1 MKRMDEHLLKEDKN
15 ESIRGH
21 HSVDVI
27 LSNNSNNQNIKNNED
42 DIYLSYLSPI
52 ITAVGNFSVQYNFQ
66 AIGIALYVMSEVE
79 CTMDDVQCQA
89 GHQKSWVGGN
99 AQAVIFAG
107 AIFGQLTMGYA
118 GDVLGRTKAMIV
130 TLSLA
135 TLGALLSSSAS
146 VGSAA
151 SVYSTIIITRFFL
164 GVGLGGVYPLSA
176 TKAAEDGASQG
187 NNNKSNKV
195 DPSSAAKAFFWQA
208 PGAMGPW
215 LIALLYTISNNDD
228 VNAEW
233 RLILGLGAIPTA
245 FSVCCAITEDY
256 IKRHK
261 PKSIQ
266 IASSRSNSSPSLWV
280 SLSDKQN
287 LFKLLITGGTWYL
300 YDIVFYGVSVFGG
313 KIVKSIDNQSVQ
325 NDVVNNIDKIAGQNL
340 IALFMGIP
348 ATLLSIYAIKRIGTR
363 KLQVLGFI
371 IIGLFL
377 FLFAGLYNYCEKN
390 NHNNALF
397 GVYCLLLFSLNFGPN
412 VTTYVLPAQTY
423 PKDIRSTFNGI
434 SAAMGKLGAVTGC
447 YLFNIQNFVLIM
459 VLGGFISLL
468 GALLSLFINEEEPGE
483 EEKSLNNGDET
494 NETRNII
501 RINDI
506 NTH

>member
-1 MKRMDEHLLKEDKN
+1 MDAPLLKEDN
-15 ESIRGH
+15 SEVNNNNNHHH

-27 LSNNSNNQNIKNNED
+27 MSNQNIKDKDNDND
-42 DIYLSYLSPI
+42 KILNYLSPI

-89 GHQKSWVGGN
+89 GHQKNWVGGN

-107 AIFGQLTMGYA
+107 AIIGQLTMGYA

-151 SVYSTIIITRFFL
+151 SVYSTIIVTRFFL

-176 TKAAEDGASQG
+176 TKAAEDGASHG
-187 NNNKSNKV
+187 DNNKNNKV
-195 DPSSAAKAFFWQA
+195 DPSAAAKAFFWQA

-215 LIALLYTISNNDD
+215 LIALLYTISHNNDVD
-228 VNAEW
+228 AEW

-261 PKSIQ
+261 PISIQ
-266 IASSRSNSSPSLWV
+266 MASKRSVSFPSIWT
-280 SLSDKQN
+280 SLSDKKN
-287 LFKLLITGGTWYL
+287 LFKLLVTGGTWYL
-300 YDIVFYGVSVFGG
+300 YDIVFYGVSIFGG
-313 KIVKSIDNQSVQ
+313 KIVKSIDDQSVQ

-340 IALFMGIP
+340 IALFMGVP
-348 ATLLSIYAIKRIGTR
+348 ATLLSIYAIKRIGIR

-377 FLFAGLYNYCEKN
+377 FLFAGLYKFCE
-390 NHNNALF
+390 NHNYNNTLF
-397 GVYCLLLFSLNFGPN
+397 GIYCLLLFSLNFGPN

-447 YLFNIQNFVLIM
+447 YLFNIKNFVLIM
-459 VLGGFISLL
+459 VIGGFISML
-468 GALLSLFINEEEPGE
+468 GALLSLFINEDE
-483 EEKSLNNGDET
+483 EEKSINEDGT
-494 NETRNII
+494 NETKNII
-501 RINDI
+501 RINEID
-506 NTH
+506 TH